1 MRKFIIKNRAKRKY
15 TKKSEQ
21 NSSLIFGK
29 TLAGMLPLL
38 IMLITLM
45 ATIVI
50 STSTRNP
57 LGDIHFRFDP
67 SRISFH
73 NPVEQLALLG
83 ANLVDTLKTV
93 EEIFAA
99 WWIAFLQFMQIT
111 EKEAYA
117 TIVLLDPT
125 PLFISLGNFI
135 TSVSKELTSFLT
147 TIYYVIQALLS
158 TFFGML
164 LFILKVAWTAMLGFL
179 QMLFNAAFLG
189 IQSIFVWASS
199 VGITIV
205 HWFSAILQTF
215 IKAIE
220 WPFKETSAYFMQY
233 KPIID
238 VLGQHMLMALRDTG
252 RCFVNLN
259 QTIHVIS
266 SSK

>member
-1 MRKFIIKNRAKRKY
+1 
-15 TKKSEQ
+15 
-21 NSSLIFGK
+21 
-29 TLAGMLPLL
+29 MLPLL

-73 NPVEQLALLG
+73 NPLEQLALLG

-93 EEIFAA
+93 EEVFAA
-99 WWIAFLQFMQIT
+99 WWIAFLQFVQIT
-111 EKEAYA
+111 GKEAYA
-117 TIVLLDPT
+117 TVVSLDPT

-135 TSVSKELTSFLT
+135 TSVSKEFISFLT
-147 TIYYVIQALLS
+147 TISYVIQSLLN

-164 LFILKVAWTAMLGFL
+164 LFILKTAWTAMLGFL
-179 QMLFNAAFLG
+179 QMLFNAAFLSV
-189 IQSIFVWASS
+189 QSIFAWASS
-199 VGITIV
+199 VWITVV

-220 WPFKETSAYFMQY
+220 WPFKATDAYFMQY
-233 KPIID
+233 KPILD

-252 RCFVNLN
+252 TCFANLN
-259 QTIHVIS
+259 HTIHLIS

>member
-1 MRKFIIKNRAKRKY
+1 
-15 TKKSEQ
+15 
-21 NSSLIFGK
+21 
-29 TLAGMLPLL
+29 MLPLL

-73 NPVEQLALLG
+73 NPLEQLALLG

-93 EEIFAA
+93 EEVFAA
-99 WWIAFLQFMQIT
+99 WWIAFLQFVQIT
-111 EKEAYA
+111 GKE
-117 TIVLLDPT
+117 
-125 PLFISLGNFI
+125 LGNFI
-135 TSVSKELTSFLT
+135 TSVSKEFTSFLA
-147 TIYYVIQALLS
+147 TIYYVIQGLLS
-158 TFFGML
+158 TFFGIL
-164 LFILKVAWTAMLGFL
+164 LFILKTTWTAMLGFL
-179 QMLFNAAFLG
+179 QMLFNAAFLSV
-189 IQSIFVWASS
+189 QSILAWASS
-199 VGITIV
+199 VWITVV

-220 WPFKETSAYFMQY
+220 WPFKTTGAYFMQY
-233 KPIID
+233 KPILD

-252 RCFVNLN
+252 RCFANLN
-259 QTIHVIS
+259 QTIHLIS